1 MPEQTHQEMLDR
13 IAFLEKQVANKKAV
27 GTSLRISTKG
37 AVSVYGLQRF
47 PVTLYAEQWE
57 TLAKQIPA
65 ILTFITL
72 NRDNLA
78 VKAVTPAV
86 TAEQPTA

>member
-1 MPEQTHQEMLDR
+1 MNEQEMIAR
-13 IAFLEKQVANKKAV
+13 IQFLEKQVANKKAV

-72 NRDNLA
+72 NRASLA
-78 VKAVTPAV
+78 TKVVA
-86 TAEQPTA
+86 AEVAPTV